1 MPYSPAPVPPC
12 HWPVGD
18 RNHLVIVEALNPIR
32 QLYVAPF
39 KLHEVFHAVDAN
51 HAVVTYHIFIVREK
65 GHAVSQ
71 RDGQGDL
78 GVLRKPGT

>member
-1 MPYSPAPVPPC
+1 MPFSPAPVPPC

-18 RNHLVIVEALNPIR
+18 LNHLVIVEALNPIR
-32 QLYVAPF
+32 QLYVGPY
-39 KLHEVFHAVDAN
+39 KLHEVFPGVDAHHAVLT
-51 HAVVTYHIFIVREK
+51 HYILIVREK

-78 GVLRKPGT
+78 VVLRKSGT